1 MLAQRIE
8 EKRKELR
15 KKNRRK
21 GFTLVELLIVVAI
34 IGILAAVAIPQYA
47 QYKKK
52 SAAAAAEGAISSC
65 MSELVAAYADNGTT
79 TWTCNVGD
87 QSCNLTLDDSNG
99 SVSGCSSITVKGIS
113 VSCTITNNV
122 VDCNPA

>member
-1 MLAQRIE
+1 MLAQ

-47 QYKKK
+47 QNKKK

-65 MSELVAAYADNGTT
+65 MSELVAAYADNGTAD
-79 TWTCNVGD
+79 WTCHVGNETCD
-87 QSCNLTLDDSNG
+87 LTLNEDDG
-99 SVSGCSSITVKGIS
+99 TVSGCNSVTIKGID
-113 VSCTITNNV
+113 VNCNINNNV